1 MGNKSNASGRKV
13 PVTTRA
19 LVQRIN
25 RKLAAEDMKL
35 KATRGMRAVADLG
48 DFYVIDASRNFVVD
62 KDVNI
67 EELGRKVG
75 ALQPWEVLADT

>member
-1 MGNKSNASGRKV
+1 MAKKTDVAGQKV

-19 LVQRIN
+19 LLQRVN
-25 RKLAAEDMKL
+25 RKLAADGMQL

-62 KDVNI
+62 KYVNI

-75 ALQPWEVLADT
+75 ALRPWEVLADK